1 MNSSSLHSGRVR
13 SSLSY
18 QSLINTSHSPFNQFQ
33 RFFAPWVIPSYSD
46 RKEKGNS
53 KHPGLPYPLPPTIR
67 TPFSISKPYLH
78 SLPQYELPFSS
89 DNFTRKSHTKTT
101 AGQIHWA
108 IIRIFSP
115 LQLTHI
121 KNCRLTKPRNPY
133 MCDFKKNVQF
143 QK

>member
-53 KHPGLPYPLPPTIR
+53 KHPGLPYPLSYTIR
-67 TPFSISKPYLH
+67 TPFSISEPYLH
-78 SLPQYELPFSS
+78 FQYQLPSSS
-89 DNFTRKSHTKTT
+89 DNPYRKV
-101 AGQIHWA
+101 
-108 IIRIFSP
+108 
-115 LQLTHI
+115 LTHQNDCQTNSLGHHPHI
-121 KNCRLTKPRNPY
+121 LPASTY
-133 MCDFKKNVQF
+133 THKKLPSDKTPKSLHV
-143 QK
+143 

>member
-53 KHPGLPYPLPPTIR
+53 KHPGLPYPLSSTIR
-67 TPFSISKPYLH
+67 TPFSISEPYLH
-78 SLPQYELPFSS
+78 FQYQLPSSS
-89 DNFTRKSHTKTT
+89 DNPYRKVLTHQNDCQTNSL
-101 AGQIHWA
+101 A